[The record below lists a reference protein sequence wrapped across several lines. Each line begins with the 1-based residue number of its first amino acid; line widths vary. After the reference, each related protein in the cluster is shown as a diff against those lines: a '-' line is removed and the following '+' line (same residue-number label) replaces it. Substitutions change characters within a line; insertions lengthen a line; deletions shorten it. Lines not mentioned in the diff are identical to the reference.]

1 MDKLLIV
8 LLPALV
14 AVVGVTGITG
24 ILYNKFN
31 KSGKK
36 FNWQGAFLAPWHYA
50 QHGRWGL
57 GLLFGFLYMIPLLGM
72 IVAIYTGIRAD
83 TDLPKE
89 KSNNAMLYVILISL
103 WMVFIVYAQVRP

>member
-8 LLPALV
+8 MLPALV
-14 AVVGVTGITG
+14 VVVGIIGITG

-36 FNWQGAFLAPWHYA
+36 FNWKAAFLAPWYYA

-57 GLLFGFLYMIPLLGM
+57 GLLFGFLYMIPLSGM
-72 IVAIYTGIRAD
+72 GVAIYTGIRAN
-83 TDLPKE
+83 TDLPKD
-89 KSNNAMLYVILISL
+89 KSSNAMLYVVLVSL
-103 WMVFIVYAQVRP
+103 WMVFIIYAQVRP